1 MKVIICV
8 DKNNGMLFNN
18 RRLSRDKVIYDY
30 ILNMVKDNKLYC
42 NEYSSSLFD
51 SKENIIIS
59 NDFLDKATKEDYVF
73 IENNKIPNQISELI
87 VFRWNRLY
95 PADTFFDENIISL
108 NNLKKISSKNF
119 KGFSHNK
126 ITVDIFR
133 R

>member
-1 MKVIICV
+1 
-8 DKNNGMLFNN
+8 MLFNN

>member
-8 DKNNGMLFNN
+8 DKNNGILFNN

-95 PADTFFDENIISL
+95 PADTFFDENSIHL

>member
-30 ILNMVKDNKLYC
+30 ILNIVKDNKLYC

-59 NDFLDKATKEDYVF
+59 NDFLDKATKENYVF